1 METVFMNESKLSP
14 EELERYDRQLRIT
27 GWGVESQLK
36 VKGSHVMVVGA
47 GGLGCPTALY
57 LAAVGVGHI
66 AVVDRER
73 VELSNL
79 NRQVLHWSGDL
90 DKPKVESVAEKLRK
104 LNPNVRVEPLQFELN
119 EENIEDLIRK
129 FDVVVDCL
137 DNWRTRFILN
147 EACVKSRKPLVHAGV
162 HSWYGQITTVLPGRG
177 PCLRCIWPE
186 NPPETGRFPI
196 LGATAGTLG
205 LLEALEVVKLI
216 TGLGQPLVGRLL
228 YLDLEIASI
237 EELKV
242 ERVENCP
249 VCGSI

>member
-1 METVFMNESKLSP
+1 MNESKLSP
-14 EELERYDRQLRIT
+14 EELERYDRQLRII

-104 LNPNVRVEPLQFELN
+104 LNPNVRVEPLQLELN

-129 FDVVVDCL
+129 FDVIVDCL

-162 HSWYGQITTVLPGRG
+162 HSWYGQITTILPGEG
-177 PCLRCIWPE
+177 PCLCCIWPKA
-186 NPPETGRFPI
+186 PPETERFPI

-205 LLEALEVVKLI
+205 LLETLEAIKLI

-228 YLDLEIASI
+228 YIDLETMMI
-237 EELKV
+237 EKLTL
-242 ERVENCP
+242 ERVEDCP
-249 VCGSI
+249 VCSSI

>member
-1 METVFMNESKLSP
+1 MNESKLSP

-27 GWGVESQLK
+27 GWGVGSQLK

>member
-1 METVFMNESKLSP
+1 MNESKLSP
-14 EELERYDRQLRIT
+14 EELERYDRQLRII

-104 LNPNVRVEPLQFELN
+104 LNPNVRVEPLQLELN

-186 NPPETGRFPI
+186 NPPETERFPI

-205 LLEALEVVKLI
+205 LLEVLEVVKLV
-216 TGLGQPLVGRLL
+216 TGLGQPLVGRML

>member
-1 METVFMNESKLSP
+1 MNESKLSP

-104 LNPNVRVEPLQFELN
+104 LNPNVRVEPLQLELN

>member
-1 METVFMNESKLSP
+1 MNESKLSP
-14 EELERYDRQLRIT
+14 EELERYDRQLRII

-57 LAAVGVGHI
+57 LAAAGVGHI

-90 DKPKVESVAEKLRK
+90 DKPKVDSVAEKLRK
-104 LNPNVRVEPLQFELN
+104 LNPNVRVESLQLELN
-119 EENIEDLIRK
+119 EENIEDLVRK
-129 FDVVVDCL
+129 FDVIVDCL
-137 DNWRTRFILN
+137 DNWRTRFLLN
-147 EACVKSRKPLVHAGV
+147 EACVKLRKPLVHAGV

-186 NPPETGRFPI
+186 NPPETERFPI

-242 ERVENCP
+242 ERVKNCP

>member
-228 YLDLEIASI
+228 YLDLEISSI

>member
-1 METVFMNESKLSP
+1 MNESKLSP
-14 EELERYDRQLRIT
+14 EELERYDRQLRII

-104 LNPNVRVEPLQFELN
+104 LNPNVRVEPLQLELN

-186 NPPETGRFPI
+186 NPPETERFPI

-205 LLEALEVVKLI
+205 LLEVLEVVKLI
-216 TGLGQPLVGRLL
+216 TGLGQPLVGRML

-237 EELKV
+237 EELKI
-242 ERVENCP
+242 ERVKSCP